1 MEIKKVRK
9 SDLKELISK
18 ALKLWFKIQDSDY
31 DIDIN
36 TIYAVIKIN
45 SPVITR
51 EKPFEK
57 IYKEKDFSKYIE
69 LITFSNV
76 KVVHCDMHFVS
87 ETETHITS
95 MELAINYEFIDE

>member
-18 ALKLWFKIQDSDY
+18 ALKMKFELQDSDY
-31 DIDIN
+31 EIDIN

-51 EKPFEK
+51 KNSFEK
-57 IYKEKDFSKYIE
+57 SYKEDDFSRYIE
-69 LITFSNV
+69 LITFSNI
-76 KVVHCDMHFVS
+76 KVVYRNIHIVS
-87 ETETHITS
+87 ETETHVTDI
-95 MELAINYEFIDE
+95 ELAVNYEIIDE